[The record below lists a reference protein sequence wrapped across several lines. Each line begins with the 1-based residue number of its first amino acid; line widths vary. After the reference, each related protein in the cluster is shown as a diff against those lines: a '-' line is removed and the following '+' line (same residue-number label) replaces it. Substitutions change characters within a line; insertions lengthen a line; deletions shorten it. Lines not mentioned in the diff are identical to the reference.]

1 MQDAADSVRV
11 LLIDEDRFSRAYLRS
26 TLLRRPKIQ
35 VLEAESALKGLEVLA
50 QTPVDAVV
58 MELALSDFDGMA
70 MLQLIRTHPASSR
83 AHIVIASTHT
93 LEANVRK
100 AIEFGVSDYLVKP
113 FQPTDVE
120 RRVSALLQRIEK
132 NRRLRADADAGG
144 ERQRVL
150 VADNDLNFC
159 SFVTATLAET
169 YEIKQAA
176 SSLEILVLIHGWSP
190 DLLLLNTALR
200 GLNLDFLL
208 DHLWAIPNSE
218 KIQVYLLGSE
228 QDLNRPTDRRISGWV
243 QRTFVPRVLSEAVA
257 SILAPARLTPE
268 NAAAWLRQAEPEV
281 VAAVLQVFAM
291 MTRTEPVPLAAGS
304 TVDAE
309 LSAALRLDSPRDGLS
324 LVLGF
329 QSRRS
334 LGAVLASRLTG
345 LPDAEIDEELLGSG
359 VGEVLNVAGGRL
371 LEAFRANNVR
381 LSMRRPEIGPAGPA
395 DAEPTLCWSRSF
407 CWEDRESF
415 VVSLSCYLGA

>member
-1 MQDAADSVRV
+1 MQDASDSVRV

-26 TLLRRPKIQ
+26 MLARRPKIQ
-35 VLEAESALKGLEVLA
+35 VLEAESALQGLEVLA
-50 QTPVDAVV
+50 QTPVEAVI

-120 RRVSALLQRIEK
+120 RRLSALLQRVQKI
-132 NRRLRADADAGG
+132 RRLRADAELGG
-144 ERQRVL
+144 ERRRVL

-159 SFVTATLAET
+159 SFVTVTLAES
-169 YEIKQAA
+169 YEVKQAA
-176 SSLEILVLIHGWSP
+176 SSLEILVLIHVWSP
-190 DLLLLNTALR
+190 DLLLLNPGLR
-200 GLNLDFLL
+200 GLNLEFLL

-243 QRTFVPRVLSEAVA
+243 QRTFVPKTLSEAVA

-268 NAAAWLRQAEPEV
+268 SAAAWLRQAEPEV

-291 MTRTEPVPLAAGS
+291 MTRSEPVLAA
-304 TVDAE
+304 AE
-309 LSAALRLDSPRDGLS
+309 SSSDGDLLASLRLDSPRDGVS
-324 LVLGF
+324 LVLGLR
-329 QSRRS
+329 SRRS
-334 LGAVLASRLTG
+334 LGALLASKLTG
-345 LPDAEIDEELLGSG
+345 VPDAEIDEELLVSG
-359 VGEVLNVAGGRL
+359 VGEVLHVAGGRL
-371 LEAFRANNVR
+371 LEAFRAHHVQ
-381 LSMRRPEIGPAGPA
+381 LSLRRPEIGPAGPTGA
-395 DAEPTLCWSRSF
+395 APALRWSQGFR
-407 CWEDRESF
+407 WEDRESF
-415 VVSLSCYLGA
+415 QVSLSCFLGA